1 MGIGF
6 IQKRNQQQQQITAW
20 KVKNGNI
27 FEKGPQFSYSWT
39 NLFETKM
46 SYYNESIS
54 LFLGKTIFVIITWK
68 FE

>member
-6 IQKRNQQQQQITAW
+6 IQKRNQQQHQQITAW

-27 FEKGPQFSYSWT
+27 FEQIF
-39 NLFETKM
+39 FETKM
-46 SYYNESIS
+46 LYYNESIS
-54 LFLGKTIFVIITWK
+54 LFLGKTIFVSIALK